1 MNKFCGEMSE
11 LFPLLLIIITKL
23 EKDVMLIMLRAWDK
37 DKISES
43 PTGFEP
49 MTYSKKSDAPTT
61 ELRETGGEQ
70 GHTQGNDTTVKIRF
84 FELPDY
90 SEPKLIPLDLIS
102 VNATFKGNGNSLEKS
117 GVQKIEG
124 GIE

>member
-84 FELPDY
+84 FELPRLFRTKTY
-90 SEPKLIPLDLIS
+90 SLGFDFSQCHLQGKRKF
-102 VNATFKGNGNSLEKS
+102 AR
-117 GVQKIEG
+117 KIRSSKNRRWH
-124 GIE
+124 